1 MRSALGCKA
10 LGGVN
15 PQRKW
20 LRLRGLGE
28 VLWETEMMNL
38 PSLTRRGA
46 VRGTSSTG
54 AALPSLVSLF

>member
-1 MRSALGCKA
+1 MRSALSRKA

-15 PQRKW
+15 SRWKG
-20 LRLRGLGE
+20 LRLGGLGE

-38 PSLTRRGA
+38 PSLTRRGS
-46 VRGTSSTG
+46 VRGTSTG